1 MISRLPWRRWN
12 AALHRDL
19 GFLAV
24 GLTLVYAVSG
34 VAVNHMAH
42 WNPNYRRVAKTFEIG
57 ALNKEL
63 LEDQLAAETLA
74 RLKIEAKP
82 RAAFQ
87 PDEDTLEIY
96 MKEGKYAVDL
106 PTGKV
111 LYEANLPRP
120 VLLAMNRLHLNTPK
134 QVWTWIADL
143 YALSLIALA
152 ITGLFILKGPK
163 GITGRGA
170 WLTALGCAIPLGYWT
185 WWAYFR

>member
-1 MISRLPWRRWN
+1 MTSRIPWRRWN
-12 AALHRDL
+12 AALHRDI

-24 GLTLVYAVSG
+24 GLTLVYAISG
-34 VAVNHMAH
+34 LAVNHMAD
-42 WNPNYRRVAKTFEIG
+42 WNPNYRRVVRTHEIG
-57 ALNKEL
+57 ALNKDWSE
-63 LEDQLAAETLA
+63 EQLAAETLA
-74 RLKIEAKP
+74 RLKVSAAP

-120 VLLAMNRLHLNTPK
+120 VLLAMNRLHLNAPK
-134 QVWTWIADL
+134 QAWTWIADL
-143 YALSLIALA
+143 YALSLVALA

-170 WLTALGCAIPLGYWT
+170 WLTALGCALPTGYWI
-185 WWAYFR
+185 WWAYLR